1 MKLAEALKILSSVF
15 QTGNIYFQLH
25 ETNLNQKSVSE
36 NEKWLESYW
45 STMQRYIFK
54 CFDVCDSLNAALP
67 IFEQRFNVSRFV
79 RSLHLKQLEASS
91 VDEMSKKNSQSRCG
105 LSAAGEFLANGFY
118 YFVNVKYDY
127 KNRIWKSSG
136 LINLKILK
144 LWHKN
149 PIKVLMSMEFY
160 EKFLWVI
167 GIVSMAPIQ

>member
-15 QTGNIYFQLH
+15 PTGNIYFQLH

-36 NEKWLESYW
+36 NERWLESYL

-67 IFEQRFNVSRFV
+67 IFEQRFNVSRFA
-79 RSLHLKQLEASS
+79 RSLHLKQLEASRD
-91 VDEMSKKNSQSRCG
+91 DEMSKKYSQSRCDG

-118 YFVNVKYDY
+118 YFVNVEYDY
-127 KNRIWKSSG
+127 KNRIWKSPG
-136 LINLKILK
+136 LENLKILK

-160 EKFLWVI
+160 TRNSYE
-167 GIVSMAPIQ
+167 